1 MDRKIKN
8 SLFNIQNYAAL
19 ECLYVDKFFQV
30 FVEIADQN
38 IPNCSWTS
46 ASNKGLYFNSI
57 SQFLGFIAFRQAQF
71 ILVTMLGKIH
81 FKNSYTN
88 RETSTHYPKMLLCL
102 KTKKK
107 RLWFFKVLY
116 HTPFGICIWEISKH
130 CIYKIWNPVSVNIFK
145 HLMFN

>member
-19 ECLYVDKFFQV
+19 GCLYVDKLFQV

-46 ASNKGLYFNSI
+46 ASNKGLCLNSI

-88 RETSTHYPKMLLCL
+88 REASTHCPKMLLCL
-102 KTKKK
+102 TTKKDSDFLK
-107 RLWFFKVLY
+107 YYIIHHLGFAYEKFQS
-116 HTPFGICIWEISKH
+116 I
-130 CIYKIWNPVSVNIFK
+130 VSTRFET
-145 HLMFN
+145 LC